1 MKKMITAICFIAIIS
16 GIGAQVETTSPG
28 YNSASIY
35 LYSGTLAGSEQLKI
49 KTYIWGQVKKP
60 GLYIV
65 PDNTDL
71 ITLISSAGGPTEVAK
86 LAKVRIV
93 RSTVEGEKIIFVDLK
108 KYLKTGD
115 YDLIPVLQ
123 PGDTVVISGT
133 IFYAFTKI
141 AEFLSDIAI
150 IFSVYSTISGL
161 Q

>member
-1 MKKMITAICFIAIIS
+1 MKKVITAICFIAIIY
-16 GIGAQVETTSPG
+16 GIKAQVETTTPA

-35 LYSGTLAGSEQLKI
+35 LYSGTLAGTEQLKI
-49 KTYIWGQVKKP
+49 KTYIWGQVQKP

-86 LAKVRIV
+86 MGKLRIV
-93 RSTVEGEKIIFVDLK
+93 RSTAEGDKIIYVNLK
-108 KYLKTGD
+108 KYLKTGN
-115 YDLIPVLQ
+115 YDLIPILQ

-141 AEFLSDIAI
+141 ADFLSDIAI